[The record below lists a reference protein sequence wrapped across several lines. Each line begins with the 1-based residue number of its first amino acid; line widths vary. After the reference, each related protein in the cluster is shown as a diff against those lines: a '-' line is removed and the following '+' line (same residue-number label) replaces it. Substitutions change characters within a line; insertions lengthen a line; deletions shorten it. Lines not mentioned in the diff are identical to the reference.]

1 MASSCWLVA
10 SAFCKA
16 SANRPER
23 TCAALNSFVNPV
35 LSVKNLWR
43 ALMTNASTSTA
54 GKRNFA

>member
-1 MASSCWLVA
+1 MIQEL
-10 SAFCKA
+10 FGQ
-16 SANRPER
+16 
-23 TCAALNSFVNPV
+23 TLNSFVNPV